1 MKRYTALR
9 DIAPDEEL
17 TTDYATFCDARMTPF
32 DCQCGSPQCRGRIV
46 GIDPMQGHQL

>member
-1 MKRYTALR
+1 VALR

-17 TTDYATFCDARMTPF
+17 TIDYATCYDTRMTPF

-46 GIDPMQGHQL
+46 GIDPMPGHRL